1 MPPREVEVTSPPE
14 HPLRRF
20 ELQYKKQPWIRRQV
34 TSFLG
39 SPPLRPQDRLP
50 PSLPGY
56 KYIVLIFADLAIA
69 VAAGFLAY
77 ICLSFLI
84 DALQPPSCSCYFY
97 FAGLTLISGVV
108 LDRMLR
114 HPRRVHEERIQDRSE
129 IEALIV
135 ECLGVT
141 ERWIE
146 FGNNQ
151 YERPKNHPHLKS
163 RILLEVDRLTAAGP
177 QSWTEYEV
185 LSLSQNLVAFL
196 TPGEVIA
203 QSRSM
208 LAEIE
213 DYANDSAYRYEMR
226 NLDRIRD
233 QIESGIQRI
242 QKHRDDQQDLTGANN
257 NPSNDVAIDD
267 SADELRAALVD
278 LYEHLAGYQREW
290 AHGSALIR
298 ALVTCGSTSVLML
311 TAMGTLPWYYF
322 QVRMPLEMYNWALL
336 GAAGSITSLLLSYYK
351 YRIVEIGNTEGKQ
364 ELLRAALAATLGTI
378 AGLITYAIA
387 WFGVIDGPIIPVV
400 YSPDPKH
407 IAGSIAA
414 AIGAGFVFESVFERL
429 KLKSQDVYG
438 Q

>member
-1 MPPREVEVTSPPE
+1 
-14 HPLRRF
+14 
-20 ELQYKKQPWIRRQV
+20 
-34 TSFLG
+34 
-39 SPPLRPQDRLP
+39 
-50 PSLPGY
+50 
-56 KYIVLIFADLAIA
+56 
-69 VAAGFLAY
+69 
-77 ICLSFLI
+77 
-84 DALQPPSCSCYFY
+84 
-97 FAGLTLISGVV
+97 
-108 LDRMLR
+108 
-114 HPRRVHEERIQDRSE
+114 
-129 IEALIV
+129 
-135 ECLGVT
+135 
-141 ERWIE
+141 
-146 FGNNQ
+146 
-151 YERPKNHPHLKS
+151 
-163 RILLEVDRLTAAGP
+163 
-177 QSWTEYEV
+177 
-185 LSLSQNLVAFL
+185 
-196 TPGEVIA
+196 
-203 QSRSM
+203 M